1 MQLHCTYMYT
11 LVYINIKI
19 WPLWRKEL
27 FAYLNLLLL
36 SGGQLINASSCES
49 SGTAAPSPP
58 HPFKLHFWQFK
69 FNSSCK
75 SNIQI
80 TIPIQVR
87 NIQIFCSNTKSY
99 DQYYCSRCNSV
110 HYSNSWQ
117 FNWLQIIPQYF
128 PMTFGIQTTNR
139 NILAVFNEYY
149 SYWRRY

>member
-69 FNSSCK
+69 L
-75 SNIQI
+75 
-80 TIPIQVR
+80 PIQVANQTFKLQFLSKLETFR
-87 NIQIFCSNTKSY
+87 FFVKISY
-99 DQYYCSRCNSV
+99 DKYFCSRCNSV
-110 HYSNSWQ
+110 HYSNSLQ
-117 FNWLQIIPQYF
+117 FDWLQIIPRYF

-139 NILAVFNEYY
+139 NILGVFNEYY